1 MTSSE
6 TIPDD
11 ASSSTRLCS
20 DLEFASRIRCVLS
33 DVDGVLTDGRI
44 HYSADAGRVSHE
56 LKAFHA
62 RDGLGIKF
70 WMRSGFEF
78 GIITARQSK
87 IVSHRASELGI
98 ENVSQGAS
106 DKWTAALEMMS
117 TLGVSA
123 EQVCY
128 IGDDV
133 PDICVMRQVGLAVA
147 PDDAS
152 TDAREAAQWIT
163 RSRGGEGVVRE
174 VTERLLRAGMHWK
187 ARLSE
192 MNATVNFNDPADP
205 TESKQPAKGD

>member
-6 TIPDD
+6 SINAVDPGPN
-11 ASSSTRLCS
+11 RLCS
-20 DLEFASRIRCVLS
+20 DLQFANQIRCILS

-44 HYSADAGRVSHE
+44 LYSADAGRVSHE

-70 WMRSGFEF
+70 WMRSGFAF

-98 ENVSQGAS
+98 KNVFQGAS
-106 DKWTAALEMMS
+106 DKWASALEMMS
-117 TLGVSA
+117 TLGVTA

-133 PDICVMRQVGLAVA
+133 PDVCVMRQVGLAVA
-147 PDDAS
+147 PDDAA
-152 TDAREAAQWIT
+152 TDAREAAHWIT
-163 RSRGGEGVVRE
+163 RSCGGEGVVRE
-174 VTERLLRAGMHWK
+174 VTERLLRAGNHWK

-192 MNATVNFNDPADP
+192 MNAVTGSSEP
-205 TESKQPAKGD
+205 KQPAEGD